1 MISMSSPT
9 SCSPSCWFVVER
21 LFWRGRA
28 LPIGIVRLRWLLP
41 ASRVGYRY
49 PGREEP
55 DVIERP
61 AGTVIEFENPEW
73 EKEAAA

>member
-1 MISMSSPT
+1 MPVPMLGDASFWRGRVF
-9 SCSPSCWFVVER
+9 CVER
-21 LFWRGRA
+21 LFWRGRP

-55 DVIERP
+55 DVITRP
-61 AGTVIEFENPEW
+61 AGTVVPQDRR
-73 EKEAAA
+73 AA